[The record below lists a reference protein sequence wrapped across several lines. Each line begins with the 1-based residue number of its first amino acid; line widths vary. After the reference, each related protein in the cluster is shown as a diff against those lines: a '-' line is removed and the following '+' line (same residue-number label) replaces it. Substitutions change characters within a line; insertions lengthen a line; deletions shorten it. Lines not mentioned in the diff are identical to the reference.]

1 MGKSME
7 NLQCHRIYIQHIWR
21 YGSRFLT
28 PISGC
33 SIRVYLILSSWYE
46 TLRNET
52 YWFHMWSVIV
62 RLHQLRLTFEN
73 SHPAIA
79 AGSQTTSYSSER
91 LLGVPGDL
99 MVLLREETPGFGK
112 TSHPQGGHLLLVGKF
127 PLVYN
132 RNWLLV
138 SSPNIGL
145 LLEGPSS
152 DKLVH
157 NLTYHYWP

>member
-1 MGKSME
+1 M
-7 NLQCHRIYIQHIWR
+7 
-21 YGSRFLT
+21 
-28 PISGC
+28 
-33 SIRVYLILSSWYE
+33 
-46 TLRNET
+46 
-52 YWFHMWSVIV
+52 

-91 LLGVPGDL
+91 LRGVPGDL

-112 TSHPQGGHLLLVGKF
+112 TSHPQGGHLLVGGKF

-138 SSPNIGL
+138 SSVGRPPQLQVGA
-145 LLEGPSS
+145 
-152 DKLVH
+152 
-157 NLTYHYWP
+157 